1 MTVSAEHW
9 PIAATHPVPLTTQ
22 IVDYCSD
29 NIRRQL
35 WPAGARLPSIRALAE
50 RYPVSRFTVAEAYE
64 RLVARGLIQARHGAG
79 YFVAGQRHERHGRE
93 AHPADSALSREV
105 ELMRR
110 NLAGNLR
117 WQAGV
122 GSLPSAWLA
131 EGPLAAEW
139 RALGQAAPRL
149 VGYGSPQGYLPL
161 REALVQKLEGLGLT
175 LSPAQLVTTT
185 SATHALDLILRLTT
199 TPGDTVLVDDP
210 GFYNFHAALRLAR
223 VNVVGI
229 PRTPH
234 GPDTDALADALR
246 QHRPRLFLTVSA
258 LHNPTGSTLTL
269 PVAHKV
275 LRLLEQWNCLA
286 VEDDIYADFEARP
299 GVRLAALDGL
309 ARVIYLA
316 SFTKTLSANLRC
328 GYIAADAGR
337 IAALTDI
344 KLITGMT
351 TPEAVETLV
360 YRLLTGGRYR
370 RHVDGLRK
378 RLAPLRSDALAR
390 LKGLGFTP
398 WHEPTEGFLLWA
410 EAPAGVDVEAWTERA
425 RSAGLLL
432 APGRYFSPAGAPSRH
447 LRFNVAQCGDAE
459 LWQTLESTLHG

>member
-1 MTVSAEHW
+1 MTVCADNW
-9 PIAATHPVPLTTQ
+9 PIAATQPVPLTTQ
-22 IVDYCSD
+22 IVDFCSD
-29 NIRRQL
+29 SIRRQL

-79 YFVAGQRHERHGRE
+79 YFVAGQRSTPHGHE
-93 AHPADSALSREV
+93 AHPADSALAQEV
-105 ELMRR
+105 ELMRL
-110 NLAGNLR
+110 NLSGQRR
-117 WQAGV
+117 WQPGV
-122 GSLPSAWLA
+122 GCLPAAWLA
-131 EGPLAAEW
+131 DGPLAAEW
-139 RALGQAAPRL
+139 RALSQAAPRL

-161 REALVQKLEGLGLT
+161 REALVQKLEAQGLT
-175 LSPAQLVTTT
+175 LSPAQLVTTS
-185 SATHALDLILRLTT
+185 SATHALDLILRLVT

-234 GPDTDALADALR
+234 GPDTERLAEALR

-269 PVAHKV
+269 PVAHQV
-275 LRLLEQWNCLA
+275 LKLLEQWNCLA

-309 ARVIYLA
+309 SRVIYLA

-328 GYIAADAGR
+328 GYIAADPGR
-337 IAALTDI
+337 IAGLTDI
-344 KLITGMT
+344 KLISGMT

-378 RLAPLRSDALAR
+378 RLEPLRADAIAR
-390 LKGLGFTP
+390 LKALGFTL
-398 WHEPTEGFLLWA
+398 WHEPAEGFLLWA
-410 EAPAGVDVEAWTERA
+410 EAPPGLDLDAWVERA
-425 RSAGLLL
+425 RAASLLL

-447 LRFNVAQCGDAE
+447 LRFNVAQCGEAG
-459 LWQTLESTLHG
+459 LWQVMGDTLHG

>member
-1 MTVSAEHW
+1 MTVSADHW
-9 PIAATHPVPLTTQ
+9 PIATTHPVPLTTQ

-35 WPAGARLPSIRALAE
+35 WPAGARLPSLRALAE

-64 RLVARGLIQARHGAG
+64 RLAARGLIQARHGAG
-79 YFVAGQRHERHGRE
+79 YFVASQRHARHGRE
-93 AHPADSALSREV
+93 AHPADSALAREV
-105 ELMRR
+105 ELMRH

-117 WQAGV
+117 WLPGN
-122 GSLPSAWLA
+122 GCLPSPWLA
-131 EGPLAAEW
+131 DGPLAAEW
-139 RALGQAAPRL
+139 RALSQAAPRL

-175 LSPAQLVTTT
+175 LSPAQLTTTT

-229 PRTPH
+229 PRTPQ
-234 GPDTDALADALR
+234 GPDTDALAEALR

-275 LRLLEQWNCLA
+275 LRLLEQWNCLV

-309 ARVIYLA
+309 SRVIYLA
-316 SFTKTLSANLRC
+316 SFSKTLSANLRC
-328 GYIAADAGR
+328 GYIAAEPGR

-378 RLAPLRSDALAR
+378 RLEPLRADTLAR
-390 LKGLGFTP
+390 LKALGFTP
-398 WHEPTEGFLLWA
+398 WHEPAEGFLLWA
-410 EAPAGVDVEAWTERA
+410 EAPPGVDVDAWAERA
-425 RSAGLLL
+425 RGAGLLL
-432 APGRYFSPAGAPSRH
+432 APGRYFSPEGAASRH
-447 LRFNVAQCGDAE
+447 LRFNLAQCGDEE
-459 LWQTLESTLHG
+459 LWQVLSDTLYG